1 MLNFLHVFELFS
13 VFALSEQVEACEL
26 KTAER
31 RGLLSTDED
40 LSAVIERTETAHIVR
55 RAFARLRPTEQMV
68 CLGYLAGLSPET
80 IAQKCDIST
89 ERVKVI
95 WKQARLKLRRE
106 LEPLL

>member
-1 MLNFLHVFELFS
+1 MELHVFDIFFINS
-13 VFALSEQVEACEL
+13 VSEQAEACEL
-26 KTAER
+26 RTATE
-31 RGLLSTDED
+31 RGLLSTEGD
-40 LSAVIERTETAHIVR
+40 LSDGIEVAETAVIVR
-55 RAFARLRPTEQMV
+55 RAFARLRETEQMV

-95 WKQARLKLRRE
+95 WKQSRLKLRRE